1 MAPMVEAGSLFTIS
15 NLADE
20 PPLNPTH
27 SASLPVQKPLVLY
40 IVRVPGSKDV
50 FLTTLKPL
58 QKVVTAQDV
67 ESCLYYVHL
76 DSTEDEKLLVPLSTQ
91 PVMDEMPSAFKN
103 TSSTAGNVTKDVHV
117 HRKPLP
123 VLNHSTTN
131 DNWTAQPQ
139 KELLLHGHG
148 QDHAATRTGVEN
160 AISPRM
166 PTAAP
171 LYGPRPMHQ
180 RTGNVEEIDQGPR
193 SKRID
198 VFSGKW
204 SERRPPLPPRN
215 PPQPESIIVLGQDQ
229 TQPHF
234 EDNLA
239 LGSGKN
245 GSITLI
251 RRYGGMQSNVGK
263 VFYEPRDRPVADGRS
278 PLKSSNGTDLI
289 AIYTP
294 GYGKFAGS
302 CSASPANSCAN
313 SEVDSASE
321 PAVTNYGASSPG
333 VCFQRQ
339 LYTASPR
346 KRPSLQHR
354 SKLTSST
361 LSVPGS
367 RSSPAMERRRQQQAT
382 EGLGIDGV
390 SPPSS
395 PESPPSTAKGHTF
408 YSPWNGVCEFST
420 GIAGRSL
427 KCKHTFAHPDSALS
441 SSAAVSELRFNLP
454 SSSALGPPR
463 TPITA
468 ETPKVPKRPSIF
480 SRHSRARSESTISSI
495 SPHGR
500 KIELEERM
508 DLSLGQE
515 RAGGG
520 FGGKHAKLGK
530 LIVEEAGLNM
540 IDLVVAANMALWW
553 KVFENS
559 TNDL

>member
-1 MAPMVEAGSLFTIS
+1 M
-15 NLADE
+15 
-20 PPLNPTH
+20 
-27 SASLPVQKPLVLY
+27 
-40 IVRVPGSKDV
+40 

-76 DSTEDEKLLVPLSTQ
+76 DSVEDEKLLVPLPSQSVT
-91 PVMDEMPSAFKN
+91 DETPSAFRN
-103 TSSTAGNVTKDVHV
+103 TSTTTVNVTAGERV

-123 VLNHSTTN
+123 VLNQSISKG
-131 DNWTAQPQ
+131 NWTARPQ
-139 KELLLHGHG
+139 EEFVLHGHG
-148 QDHAATRTGVEN
+148 RDHAAPHAGLEN
-160 AISPRM
+160 ANSPRM
-166 PTAAP
+166 PLATP

-180 RTGNVEEIDQGPR
+180 RTDNVEEIDQGSKSKLN

-204 SERRPPLPPRN
+204 SERAPALPHRN
-215 PPQPESIIVLGQDQ
+215 PPQPESRTVLGSDQ
-229 TQPHF
+229 TRPHL
-234 EDNLA
+234 EDNSA
-239 LGSGKN
+239 LDLGKN

-263 VFYEPRDRPVADGRS
+263 VFYEHRDQPVADGRS
-278 PLKSSNGTDLI
+278 PLKSSKGTDLI
-289 AIYTP
+289 AIHTP

-302 CSASPANSCAN
+302 GIASPANSCGN

-321 PAVTNYGASSPG
+321 PADTNHGTSTPG
-333 VCFQRQ
+333 FCFQRQ

-346 KRPSLQHR
+346 KRPSLQHT

-361 LSVPGS
+361 LSVPGTKPS
-367 RSSPAMERRRQQQAT
+367 LAMRRRSQQQAT
-382 EGLGIDGV
+382 ECLGIDGV

-395 PESPPSTAKGHTF
+395 PESPPLTAKGHTF

-427 KCKHTFAHPDSALS
+427 KCKHTFAHSDSGCF
-441 SSAAVSELRFNLP
+441 SSATVSELRFNLR

-463 TPITA
+463 TQITA
-468 ETPKVPKRPSIF
+468 DSHKVPKRSSIF
-480 SRHSRARSESTISSI
+480 SRHSRAHSESTVSSI
-495 SPHGR
+495 TPYGK

-520 FGGKHAKLGK
+520 FGGKQAKLGK
-530 LIVEEAGLNM
+530 LIIEEAGLNM

-559 TNDL
+559 MYDL